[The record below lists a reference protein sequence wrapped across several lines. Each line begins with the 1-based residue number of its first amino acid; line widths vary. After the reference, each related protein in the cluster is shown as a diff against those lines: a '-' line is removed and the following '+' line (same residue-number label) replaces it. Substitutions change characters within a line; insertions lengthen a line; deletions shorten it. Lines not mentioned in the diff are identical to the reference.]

1 MKTMLSPKELGEAI
15 GVSESS
21 LKRWA
26 DSGQLRVARTA
37 GGHRRIE
44 LAEAIRF
51 IRAAG
56 FPLRNPALLGIPD
69 QAADAAGDT
78 SPDTF
83 HQALLAG
90 DVAAAEG
97 MLLGEYL
104 RGGRVADMMDTTLA
118 PAMRAIGHLWQHSDD
133 RGIFVEH
140 RATDICMRILQ
151 RIRGLIPGENAAP
164 VAVGCAPLDDLHA
177 LPSLMAAT
185 VLADE
190 GWTAVNLAALT
201 PPAALAC
208 AAEESQARLVW
219 LALSAGRDDAPRTA
233 LNAVRAAL
241 DASGCGAPLIVGGP
255 AAHAL
260 RQSATGAAHVATSM
274 TELAAVA
281 RDYRNREFGAI

>member
-1 MKTMLSPKELGEAI
+1 MKTTLSPKELGEAI

-26 DSGQLRVARTA
+26 DSGQLHVARTA

-56 FPLRNPALLGIPD
+56 FPIRTPALLGLPETTVAHD
-69 QAADAAGDT
+69 GAAPADA
-78 SPDTF
+78 F
-83 HQALLAG
+83 HQALQAG
-90 DVAAAEG
+90 DVTIAES
-97 MLLGEYL
+97 MLLGEYV
-104 RGGRVADMMDTTLA
+104 RGGRIATMLDTTMA
-118 PAMRAIGHLWQHSDD
+118 PAMRAIGHLWQQSDD
-133 RGIFVEH
+133 HGIFVEH

-151 RIRGLIPGENAAP
+151 RIRGLMPNEPDAP
-164 VAVGCAPLDDLHA
+164 VAVGCAPLDDQHA

-190 GWTAVNLAALT
+190 GWSALNLAALT

-208 AAEESQARLVW
+208 AAADSHASLVW
-219 LALSAGRDDAPRTA
+219 LALSTGGGDAPETA
-233 LNAVRAAL
+233 LRAVRAAL
-241 DASGCGAPLIVGGP
+241 DANDCRVPVIVGGA

-260 RQSATGAAHVATSM
+260 EPDRTDGVQVATSM
-274 TELAAVA
+274 TDLATLA
-281 RDYRNREFGAI
+281 REHRHRAND